1 MLKIGH
7 SATVTRSDPVEYGGT
22 TPENPM
28 TIFTNSPEMQATW
41 DDLMAGLFDF
51 VSNNQTDLDVS
62 HDWLCDQLE
71 IDSLLNEDTMCEVDD
86 DCWADFYKTWQSAY
100 DGENWW
106 GSEIP
111 A

>member
-1 MLKIGH
+1 
-7 SATVTRSDPVEYGGT
+7 
-22 TPENPM
+22 M
-28 TIFTNSPEMQATW
+28 TIFPNSPQMQATW

-51 VSNNQTDLDVS
+51 VSNTQSDLDAFVEDTQADFDS
-62 HDWLCDQLE
+62 AHDWLCDQLE
-71 IDSLLNEDTMCEVDD
+71 IDSLLNEETMCEVDD